1 MQSPSRVEKGNQTM
15 KKWVVILLICAA
27 VLLGIGAKVGY
38 DWYQNN
44 TYIIMEDRKL
54 PRDITELDCSG
65 KPVAEPEKLRE
76 LTQLQKLDLRN
87 TGLTVAQYEQL
98 QAALPQCRI
107 LWSVPFRDGYL
118 ELDTEA
124 LSLTGLTE
132 ADVAQLGYL
141 EKLQK
146 LEVTGCQDY
155 ELLEKLKVS
164 RPELDVAYTVL
175 LGEGEY
181 SNQVTELVLEHA
193 DPEQVSGAL
202 PYLKNLSRVSFV
214 GQIPDNEQ
222 MYQWKS
228 TYPEITFVWN
238 FEVCGVSTNSL
249 ATELILND
257 VAVGSVEN
265 VESAYPYFY
274 NLQKVELCRSGISS
288 QELDE
293 LWKRH
298 PETRVIWEVQVGRC
312 TLRTDVI
319 SFMPY
324 QFGYD
329 GYRVLRDRD
338 MGEMKYCVDIICMDM
353 GHMEIA
359 DYSFLNYMPNMQ
371 YLILADTKGKDF
383 SVLGNL
389 KELKYLELFMLPF
402 DQAEVLVG
410 LTKLEDLNLGTTKI
424 DNIEPLKQMTWLKH
438 LWMPATK
445 YVNGNEK
452 RALINALPD
461 TVINYDGAGSTGNG
475 WRQIPNYYA
484 MRDLLNMSYMAG
496 K

>member
-1 MQSPSRVEKGNQTM
+1 M
-15 KKWVVILLICAA
+15 KKRVMVIMLCAA
-27 VLLGIGAKVGY
+27 VLIGIGAKVGY
-38 DWYQNN
+38 DWWEKC
-44 TYIIMEDRKL
+44 TYVTIDGEKMR
-54 PRDITELDCSG
+54 RDLTELDCSG
-65 KPVAEPEKLRE
+65 APVAEPEKLKE
-76 LTQLQKLDLRN
+76 LTELRKLDVRN
-87 TGLTVAQYEQL
+87 TGLTAPQYETL
-98 QAALPQCRI
+98 QAALPECEI

-118 ELDTEA
+118 EMDTES
-124 LSLTGLTE
+124 LSVTGFSE
-132 ADVAQLGYL
+132 ADAEQLSYL
-141 EKLQK
+141 EQLQK

-155 ELLEKLKVS
+155 ALLEKLS
-164 RPELDVAYTVL
+164 QARPEMEVNYTVR

-181 SNQVTELVLEHA
+181 SCRAAELELENA
-193 DPEQVSGAL
+193 DPEQLSATL
-202 PYLKNLSRVSFV
+202 PYLKNLTRISFV
-214 GQIPDNEQ
+214 GQTPDKEQ
-222 MYQWKS
+222 IYEWM
-228 TYPEITFVWN
+228 TAYPDVTFVWE
-238 FEVCGVSTNSL
+238 FEGCGVPTNSL
-249 ATELILND
+249 ATELILSD
-257 VAVGSVEN
+257 IPMDN
-265 VESAYPYFY
+265 VEEVESSYKYFY
-274 NLQKVELCRSGISS
+274 NLQKVELCRCGIASE
-288 QELDE
+288 ELDA

-298 PETRVIWEVQVGRC
+298 PEIRVVWEVKIGRC

-359 DYSFLNYMPNMQ
+359 DYSFLEYMPNMQ

-383 SVLGNL
+383 SVLGKL

-445 YVNGNEK
+445 NVNGIEK
-452 RALINALPD
+452 RELLNALPD
-461 TVINYDGAGSTGNG
+461 TVINYQGAGSTGYG
-475 WRQIPNYYA
+475 WREIPNYYA
-484 MRDLLNMSYMAG
+484 MRDLLNMSYLAG

>member
-1 MQSPSRVEKGNQTM
+1 M
-15 KKWVVILLICAA
+15 KKKIAIILLALVIII
-27 VLLGIGAKVGY
+27 GIGVKVGY
-38 DWYQNN
+38 DWWNNN
-44 TYIIMEDRKL
+44 TYITIGDEKL
-54 PRDITELDCSG
+54 RRDLTVLDCSG
-65 KPVAEPEKLRE
+65 KPVADLDKIAE
-76 LTQLQKLDLRN
+76 LTGLEELDLRN
-87 TGLTVAQYEQL
+87 TGLTAAQYEEL
-98 QAALPQCRI
+98 KEALPNCQI
-107 LWSVPFRDGYL
+107 QWSVPFRNTYLDMDTRHISVVGLNEQDLKELTYL
-118 ELDTEA
+118 EN
-124 LSLTGLTE
+124 
-132 ADVAQLGYL
+132 
-141 EKLQK
+141 LQSV
-146 LEVTGCQDY
+146 EISGFSDY
-155 ELLEKLKVS
+155 ATAETLIAA
-164 RPELDVAYTVL
+164 RPELDVHYTVQ
-175 LGEGEY
+175 LGDGEY
-181 SNQVTELVLEHA
+181 SCLVTELNLENA
-193 DPEQVSGAL
+193 DAYLLSAAL
-202 PYLKNLSRVSFV
+202 PYLKNLTQVTFM
-214 GQIPDNEQ
+214 GQIPSNDQIYE
-222 MYQWKS
+222 WK
-228 TYPEITFVWN
+228 TAYPEVTFVWD
-238 FEVCGVSTNSL
+238 FTVCGVATNSL

-257 VAVGSVEN
+257 IPVDNLKEL
-265 VESAYPYFY
+265 ESSYKYFY
-274 NLQKVELCRSGISS
+274 DLQKVEMCRCGISS
-288 QELDE
+288 EELDA

-298 PETRVIWEVQVGRC
+298 PETRIIWEVQIGRC

-383 SVLGNL
+383 SVLANL

-452 RALINALPD
+452 KELLNALPD
-461 TVINYDGAGSTGNG
+461 TVINYKGAGSTGNG
-475 WRQIPNYYA
+475 WREIPNYYA